1 MVGVGSNPTALS
13 ILCIRELVY
22 RPGGVQVSNGDRIRP
37 VERSPTLMKDRDAM
51 TYLFKLASIELS

>member
-37 VERSPTLMKDRDAM
+37 VERSPTLMKDREAM
-51 TYLFKLASIELS
+51 TYLF